1 MSAPVLWIFLPAGVG
16 LLLGLL
22 RNQKVISLIAVL
34 VCLALAITALA
45 LPIDTIL
52 TVGSWQFKIAPSV
65 SVLGRRLTLMDSDR
79 ALLALLYGAS
89 ALWYGGA
96 ASVANARRLV
106 ALGMPI
112 TSLLIAALSIQPA
125 LFAILLL
132 EITALASVPLLS
144 AQGQRPGKG
153 LLRFLSIQ
161 TLAML
166 TLLLASWT
174 MSGVEANPG
183 DIVLVTRSLILLG
196 AGFALLLAIFPFHTW
211 IPLLAEEVHPYSA
224 GWLFW
229 LFQTISLFLGLDFLN
244 RYAWLREAVFQTDVL
259 EIAGFVMIV
268 VAGLLAF
275 FERNIARLFGY
286 AVILETGF
294 SLLALSLS
302 ESRQGLFFLLLA
314 PRLFAYALWAY
325 ALAIFYR
332 QTQDLHLKNLK
343 AVGRSFPLASI
354 ALIVATFSI
363 TGLPMLASFP
373 AHQAIWLT
381 FAHQG
386 FSQAGWILLGSLGVG
401 FGAIRMLNTF
411 FSDATESTWT
421 SLEPPIEKLLLSIG
435 IVLLFLQG
443 IFPQAFALW

>member
-1 MSAPVLWIFLPAGVG
+1 MSAPLLWIFLPAGIG

-22 RNQKVISLIAVL
+22 RNQKIISLIATL
-34 VCLALAITALA
+34 VCVALTIVALA
-45 LPIDTIL
+45 LPIDAIL
-52 TVGSWQFKIAPSV
+52 TVGNWQFKIAPSV
-65 SVLGRRLTLMDSDR
+65 SVLGRRLTLLDSDR
-79 ALLALLYGAS
+79 ALLALLYSAS

-96 ASVANARRLV
+96 ASASVARRLIP
-106 ALGMPI
+106 LGMSV
-112 TSLLIAALSIQPA
+112 TALLLAALSVQPA

-132 EITALASVPLLS
+132 EIAALASVPLLS
-144 AQGQRPGKG
+144 TQGQRPGKG

-161 TLAML
+161 TLAMMV
-166 TLLLASWT
+166 LLLASWT

-183 DIVLVTRSLILLG
+183 DIALVSRSLILLG

-211 IPLLAEEVHPYSA
+211 LPLLAEEAHPYPV

-229 LFQTISLFLGLDFLN
+229 LFPTTALFLGLDLLN
-244 RYAWLREAVFQTDVL
+244 RYAWLREAVLQTDVL

-294 SLLALSLS
+294 SLLALSLP
-302 ESRQGLFFLLLA
+302 EGRQGLFFLLLA
-314 PRLFAYALWAY
+314 PRLFAYTLWAY

-332 QTQDLHLKNLK
+332 QTHTLNLKNLQ
-343 AVGRSFPLASI
+343 AAGTRLPIASI
-354 ALIVATFSI
+354 ALILATFSI

-381 FAHQG
+381 FARQG
-386 FSQAGWILLGSLGVG
+386 FPQAGWILLGSVGVG
-401 FGAIRMLNTF
+401 LGGIRMLNTF
-411 FSDATESTWT
+411 FTSTPDSEWT
-421 SLEPPIEKLLLSIG
+421 SLETPIEKILLGVG
-435 IVLLFLQG
+435 IFLLFLQG